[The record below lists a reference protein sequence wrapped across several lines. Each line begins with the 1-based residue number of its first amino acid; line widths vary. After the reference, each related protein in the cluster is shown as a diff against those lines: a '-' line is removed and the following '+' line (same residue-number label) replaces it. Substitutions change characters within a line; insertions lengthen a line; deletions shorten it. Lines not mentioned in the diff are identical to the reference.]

1 MAEAAVMAAAM
12 AVGMTEAV
20 TATAEEEVAMAEGV
34 TAAAAMV
41 AMVVGLAVG
50 TALRS
55 QTDHVYESR

>member
-1 MAEAAVMAAAM
+1 MVAVTAAVT
-12 AVGMTEAV
+12 TEAV

-34 TAAAAMV
+34 RATVAMV

-55 QTDHVYESR
+55 QTDHVCESR